1 MMKPLTQLLWGLGM
15 FGLGIGAV
23 ENWGWS
29 IDRALLHIIT
39 LSVFVTAL
47 ILQWRAVK
55 RTKKKQ
61 RQR

>member
-1 MMKPLTQLLWGLGM
+1 MRILIQVIWGLGM

-23 ENWGWS
+23 EDWGWS
-29 IDRALLHIIT
+29 IDKALLHIIT
-39 LSVFVTAL
+39 PSALVAAL